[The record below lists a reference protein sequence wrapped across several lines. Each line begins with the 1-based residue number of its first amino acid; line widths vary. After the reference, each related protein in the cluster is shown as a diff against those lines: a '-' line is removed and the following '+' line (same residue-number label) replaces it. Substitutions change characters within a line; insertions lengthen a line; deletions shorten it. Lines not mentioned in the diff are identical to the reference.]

1 LTVFEDVT
9 TATQIWIKGREFTI
23 PKLLHDDHIEQNPAY
38 ASGFALAIFRLAP
51 QVGSVFQV
59 ISYATLNRKL
69 DRSHQDYHRWHSPL
83 AGTIGPVKQ
92 IEGSLFTVNPMAV
105 RNPDVSVFS
114 KNKVR
119 KVTRHTRL
127 LTLVPPI

>member
-1 LTVFEDVT
+1 LKAYKTFNQFFARQLKPDARPPANPQDPSVVVSSADCRLTVFEDVT

-59 ISYATLNRKL
+59 IS
-69 DRSHQDYHRWHSPL
+69 
-83 AGTIGPVKQ
+83 
-92 IEGSLFTVNPMAV
+92 
-105 RNPDVSVFS
+105 
-114 KNKVR
+114 
-119 KVTRHTRL
+119 
-127 LTLVPPI
+127 